1 MRTTTGRELFG
12 YKGINMPSPQVI
24 DVSSLLIPI
33 SADNAVGLDLRQDT
47 TQHSLYSRIRDAR
60 KAARAAE
67 RKNLFD
73 NNSTEADEHWRQ
85 VFELAPQALKEK
97 TKDLE
102 IACWFTES
110 LIRKAGFRGLR
121 DGFSLI
127 RQLIETFWDNIYPL
141 PDDDGIATRLAALTG
156 LNGEGAEGVLIAP
169 IRTAYI
175 TEGSQSGQPFSYW
188 QYKQALDAQRMTGE
202 QARAEQIAKNGFNLD
217 DIQNVVNQSS
227 QEFYVNLRDDVRDA
241 LEEYKRIG
249 QLLVERC
256 GVHDSPPTSNI
267 VNILT
272 DTLSAITH
280 IAREKL
286 PEPETT
292 DGAAGAEV
300 SGEASV
306 GGAIKSRA
314 EALKQLGYISQF
326 FRRTEPHSPLS
337 YIIEKA
343 VRWGDMSLGELMHEL
358 IPDSSSRSTYSSL
371 TGVTTNEE

>member
-1 MRTTTGRELFG
+1 
-12 YKGINMPSPQVI
+12 MPSPQVI
-24 DVSSLLIPI
+24 DVSSLLTPI
-33 SADNAVGLDLRQDT
+33 SADNAVGVDLRQDT

-110 LIRKAGFRGLR
+110 LIRKAGFKGLR

-127 RQLIETFWDNIYPL
+127 RQLIEAFWDNIYPL

-175 TEGSQSGQPFSYW
+175 TEASQSGQPFSYW
-188 QYKQALDAQRMTGE
+188 QYKQALDAQRMTDE

-286 PEPETT
+286 PVPEAM

-300 SGEASV
+300 SGEAHV

-314 EALKQLGYISQF
+314 EALKQLGHISQF

>member
-1 MRTTTGRELFG
+1 
-12 YKGINMPSPQVI
+12 MPSPQVI
-24 DVSSLLIPI
+24 DVSSLLEPI

-47 TQHSLYSRIRDAR
+47 TPRSIYSRIRDAR

-67 RKNLFD
+67 RSNLFD
-73 NNSTEADEHWRQ
+73 DDSTEADEHWRQ
-85 VFELAPQALKEK
+85 VYELAPQALK
-97 TKDLE
+97 TNSKDLE

-110 LIRKAGFRGLR
+110 LIRKAGFSGLR

-127 RQLIETFWDNIYPL
+127 HQLIEKYWDNLYPL
-141 PDDDGIATRLAALTG
+141 PDEDGIETRVAALTG

-169 IRTAYI
+169 IRTTRI
-175 TEGSQSGQPFSYW
+175 TEGTQVGPFSYW
-188 QYKQALDAQRMTGE
+188 QYKQALDAQRITDDQARGE
-202 QARAEQIAKNGFNLD
+202 QISKNGFSLD
-217 DIQNVVNQSS
+217 NIQNAVEQSS

-249 QLLVERC
+249 QLLIERC

-280 IAREKL
+280 IARHKL
-286 PEPETT
+286 PEPEPEAGIEGS
-292 DGAAGAEV
+292 DAA
-300 SGEASV
+300 ASV
-306 GGAIKSRA
+306 STTGGAINSRA
-314 EALKQLGYISQF
+314 EALRQLSNISLF

-343 VRWGDMSLGELMHEL
+343 VRWGDMSLGELMQEL
-358 IPDSSSRSTYSSL
+358 IPDSGSRNTYSSL
-371 TGVTTNEE
+371 TGVSTNDQ